1 MTMLI
6 NEDGRF
12 AELFRAYQSTE
23 YRVLA
28 DEPFSMYVGKRCLEI
43 KRLFEKRL
51 VKSAVFITAF
61 NPRSEKLSDEE
72 NVALLF
78 QMEQEIKAMGY
89 QVIDGIGI
97 GQDSVTA
104 WTEQSLL
111 ALGMTESEADSLS
124 SRYEQNAYVL
134 VTSDCIPTLIADFGE
149 GVQLRSSH
157 ST

>member
-1 MTMLI
+1 MLI
-6 NEDGRF
+6 KEDGRF
-12 AELFRAYQSTE
+12 SELFRAYQSTE
-23 YRVLA
+23 YRILA

-43 KRLFEKRL
+43 KRLFEKSL
-51 VKSAVFITAF
+51 VNSAVFITAF

-72 NVALLF
+72 NVARLF

-89 QVIDGIGI
+89 QLIEGIGI
-97 GQDSVTA
+97 GQDSVPV

-111 ALGMTESEADSLS
+111 VLGMSESEADSLS
-124 SRYEQNAYVL
+124 RRYEQNAYVF
-134 VTSDCIPTLIADFGE
+134 VASDCIPTLIADFGN